1 MKMHYVAGLYPA
13 TILSGAVVMKA
24 SLAIVAVAAFFGTAY
39 APVMAD
45 DDPTSTALSSQG
57 DAEKGKRIFNR
68 CKACHNLTAAERSRM
83 GPNLDNLF
91 GRKAG
96 SKDDYNYSKALTEAD
111 FVWTEEKLD
120 AWLSSPKTFL
130 PGNKMAFAGLR
141 KEEDRKD
148 LMAYLRAAS
157 VSGE

>member
-1 MKMHYVAGLYPA
+1 
-13 TILSGAVVMKA
+13 MKA
-24 SLAIVAVAAFFGTAY
+24 SLAIVAVAALLGSTH
-39 APVMAD
+39 VSVVAD

-91 GRKAG
+91 GREAG
-96 SKDDYNYSKALTEAD
+96 SKDDYNYSKALAEAE

-120 AWLSSPKTFL
+120 AWLSAPKTFL

-148 LMAYLRAAS
+148 LMAYLRTAT

>member
-1 MKMHYVAGLYPA
+1 MKTFFRVVAL
-13 TILSGAVVMKA
+13 
-24 SLAIVAVAAFFGTAY
+24 AAFCGTVT

-45 DDPTSTALSSQG
+45 DDPSSTALSSHG

-68 CKACHNLTAAERSRM
+68 CKACHNLTAADRSRM

-91 GRKAG
+91 GRQAG
-96 SKDDYNYSKALTEAD
+96 SKEDYKYSKALAEAD

-120 AWLSSPKTFL
+120 QWLMSPKTFL

-141 KEEDRKD
+141 KEDDRKD
-148 LMAYLRAAS
+148 LMAYLRKATVA
-157 VSGE
+157 GE